1 MSCILQSLE
10 LLGSQLTMLVADQV
24 PKLNVEAT
32 CKGSVAADKAM
43 GLMLPQGFDKCM
55 SDENSAQSRVHGFQ
69 RKARRI
75 RWHFRPR
82 RRRRSTRSAVAS
94 TPVKLARRGFWNG
107 NGMPSPNEPLR
118 CRFSGIQKLGNGGDQ
133 LSCRNLTSRQIDQR
147 GRISAIRSM
156 NHVEAISA
164 LNNSPAT

>member
-1 MSCILQSLE
+1 
-10 LLGSQLTMLVADQV
+10 MLVADQV

-55 SDENSAQSRVHGFQ
+55 SDENSAQSRE
-69 RKARRI
+69 RSRRAI
-75 RWHFRPR
+75 GL
-82 RRRRSTRSAVAS
+82 TDMAGV
-94 TPVKLARRGFWNG
+94 
-107 NGMPSPNEPLR
+107 
-118 CRFSGIQKLGNGGDQ
+118 Q
-133 LSCRNLTSRQIDQR
+133 TSRQIDQR

-156 NHVEAISA
+156 NHVDAISA